1 MKDDTMKDIIE
12 WDIPN
17 WSRAIKKWN
26 KSSGIASV
34 KGKRVLELGGRSGGL
49 SLYFALK
56 GAEVVCTDLD
66 FIKKGKVEKAKEL
79 HKKYGVEKQIT
90 YEDIDATDIPYE
102 NYFDIVCF
110 KSVLGGVGYNDN
122 FEKQQL
128 MMTQIHKALKNGVYC
143 CFVENLTGLKL
154 IRFLRKKFRPWGV
167 EGKWRYITKDECEI
181 LVKEFQVETMETV
194 GVIGLLGRVK
204 VLSWLF
210 GKLDRFLE
218 LFIKDRG
225 RYIVSCVCKK
235 S

>member
-1 MKDDTMKDIIE
+1 MRNETLKDIIE

-17 WSRAIKKWN
+17 WSRAINKWD
-26 KSSGIASV
+26 KCEDIVHAE
-34 KGKRVLELGGRSGGL
+34 GKRVLELGGRSGGL

-56 GAEVVCTDLD
+56 GGSEVVCTDLD
-66 FIKKGKVEKAKEL
+66 FIKNGKVEKAKKL

-90 YEDIDATDIPYE
+90 YEDVDATDIPYE

-128 MMTQIHKALKNGVYC
+128 MMAQVYKALKKGGYC
-143 CFVENLTGLKL
+143 CFVENLTGLRL
-154 IRFLRKKFRPWGV
+154 IQFLRKKIRPWG
-167 EGKWRYITKDECEI
+167 EGKWRYITKDECKI

-194 GVIGLLGRVK
+194 GVIGLLGRIK
-204 VLSWLF
+204 GLSWLF
-210 GKLDRFLE
+210 GKIDKFLE
-218 LFIKDRG
+218 IFIKDNG
-225 RYIVSCVCKK
+225 RYIVSCICKK